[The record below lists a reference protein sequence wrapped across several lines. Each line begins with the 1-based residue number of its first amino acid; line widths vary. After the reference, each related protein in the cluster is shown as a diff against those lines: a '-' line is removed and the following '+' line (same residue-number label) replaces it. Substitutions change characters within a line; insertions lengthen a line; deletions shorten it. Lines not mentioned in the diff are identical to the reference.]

1 MFITSVFFFTA
12 LCGFWLITLRTTWY
26 LVKFEN
32 LLCFTGCYGFCVSN
46 PTICKTYYWKL
57 QLSWRNLLWRSIILL
72 DLNQSSVHQCRKVA
86 NWFANHIGSLVL
98 SAVVHRLPVSIK
110 G

>member
-1 MFITSVFFFTA
+1 MLSLRIYHVLLVAMDSVSLVLLYARHTTGTCSYIGEIC
-12 LCGFWLITLRTTWY
+12 CGG
-26 LVKFEN
+26 
-32 LLCFTGCYGFCVSN
+32 LLYF
-46 PTICKTYYWKL
+46 
-57 QLSWRNLLWRSIILL
+57 L

-98 SAVVHRLPVSIK
+98 SAVVYRLPVSIK